1 LRRRHPE
8 WVRQFLRFSV
18 DEFSTLL
25 PLLRLDG
32 VEYRARVKPSPE
44 CALAVVL
51 YRLSYPWRLA
61 DCYELFGRS
70 RAWISQ
76 VFNAVTVYLDWQ
88 FQSILEWHSQLQNYD
103 CLQAFGQAIL
113 ANRGQGNGWI

>member
-1 LRRRHPE
+1 M
-8 WVRQFLRFSV
+8 

-51 YRLSYPWRLA
+51 YRLSYP
-61 DCYELFGRS
+61 
-70 RAWISQ
+70 
-76 VFNAVTVYLDWQ
+76 
-88 FQSILEWHSQLQNYD
+88 
-103 CLQAFGQAIL
+103 
-113 ANRGQGNGWI
+113 